1 MDHNII
7 AQIKNVSNDKI
18 MPLQEL
24 IYKAVT
30 SLNCLGNLKY
40 LYLAFLLQTHKIRL
54 NFFW

>member
-30 SLNCLGNLKY
+30 PLNCLGNLKY

-54 NFFW
+54 NFF